1 MKISF
6 TNNYVITF
14 QVSYFHPEEGG
25 MDTGDYGSPVETIE
39 EAILLL
45 ELAKRSSKDDW
56 KIVVNIVNKI
66 S

>member
-6 TNNYVITF
+6 TNNYSISF
-14 QVSYFHPEEGG
+14 QVSFFEGTEGG
-25 MDTGDYGSPVETIE
+25 MDTGKYGSPVDTIE

-56 KIVVNIVNKI
+56 IIVLNIEQKI

>member
-14 QVSYFHPEEGG
+14 QVSYFEGTEGG

-56 KIVVNIVNKI
+56 KIVVKTINEI